1 MKSLKEYLLEEKKN
15 NIPSKLYH
23 ATIRQRLSDIKKYGL
38 GGKIPKNRLWDYKGT
53 EYENIKHGFF
63 VDIYP
68 ENAYDYI
75 VSSDEVWDKYEDF
88 DEDRD
93 MVVFE
98 IDTKDMDLSKLNIDK
113 NDASNDEEPHSYFYD
128 GIIPFEKL
136 KKIKVNA

>member
-1 MKSLKEYLLEEKKN
+1 MKTLKEYLLEEKKN

-53 EYENIKHGFF
+53 EYENIKQGFF

-98 IDTKDMDLSKLNIDK
+98 IDTKDIDLSKLNIDK
-113 NDASNDEEPHSYFYD
+113 NDVSNDEEPHSYFYD

>member
-15 NIPSKLYH
+15 NIPGKLYH

-53 EYENIKHGFF
+53 EYENIKQGFF
-63 VDIYP
+63 VDTYP

-98 IDTKDMDLSKLNIDK
+98 IDTKDIDLSKLNIDK
-113 NDASNDEEPHSYFYD
+113 NDTSNDEEPHSYFYD

>member
-1 MKSLKEYLLEEKKN
+1 MKTLKEYLLEEKKN
-15 NIPSKLYH
+15 NIPNKLYH

-53 EYENIKHGFF
+53 EYENIKQGFF

-75 VSSDEVWDKYEDF
+75 ISSDEVWDKYEDF

-98 IDTKDMDLSKLNIDK
+98 IDTKDIDLSKLSIDK
-113 NDASNDEEPHSYFYD
+113 NDTSNDEEPHSYFYD

-136 KKIKVNA
+136 KKIKVNV

>member
-1 MKSLKEYLLEEKKN
+1 MKTLKEYLLEEKKN
-15 NIPSKLYH
+15 NIPGKLYH

-38 GGKIPKNRLWDYKGT
+38 GGKVPKNRLWDYKGT
-53 EYENIKHGFF
+53 EYENIKQGFF

-75 VSSDEVWDKYEDF
+75 ISSDEVWDKYEDF

-98 IDTKDMDLSKLNIDK
+98 IDTKDIDLSKLSIDK
-113 NDASNDEEPHSYFYD
+113 NDTSNDEEPHSYFYD

-136 KKIKVNA
+136 KKIKVNV